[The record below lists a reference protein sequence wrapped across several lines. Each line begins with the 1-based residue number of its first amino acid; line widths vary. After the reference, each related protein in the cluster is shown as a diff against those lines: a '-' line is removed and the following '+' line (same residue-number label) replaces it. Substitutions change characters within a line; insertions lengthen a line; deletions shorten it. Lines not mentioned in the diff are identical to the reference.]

1 VCGPIPALLSLFFP
15 NATWIESQQFI
26 LQIKKVG
33 QILFLK
39 RRGLFNA
46 FPNLGRK
53 VIKSA
58 TKEENFFSYLSKLN
72 KKIQVNQGHQRGQ
85 QHKFF
90 KSDFS

>member
-1 VCGPIPALLSLFFP
+1 MFKKSPIHVEQGPDVCGPIPALLSLFFS

-26 LQIKKVG
+26 LQIKEVG

-58 TKEENFFSYLSKLN
+58 TKEEIFFLICPS
-72 KKIQVNQGHQRGQ
+72 
-85 QHKFF
+85 
-90 KSDFS
+90 